1 MRGIPFAVGG
11 AFAMATYTGYWRN
24 TKDLDLY
31 VLPENRDRIVSVLT
45 SRGFKD
51 YFETKS
57 YDRAWIYRGFKDGA
71 LVDTIWAMANQRSQ
85 IDGLWMSG
93 PEIEVRGRRV
103 RVIPPEAV
111 FWDKLYIMQRERC
124 DWPDVLN
131 LLYAAGPDL
140 DWELIL
146 ERMGEDWPLAAGC
159 LWVFRWLA
167 PGCAQ
172 RVPAWLWN
180 RMEMPPM
187 GETEEAILKRRVDL
201 VDTRP
206 WFAADR
212 EKLQPA
218 A

>member
-1 MRGIPFAVGG
+1 
-11 AFAMATYTGYWRN
+11 
-24 TKDLDLY
+24 
-31 VLPENRDRIVSVLT
+31 
-45 SRGFKD
+45 
-51 YFETKS
+51 
-57 YDRAWIYRGFKDGA
+57 
-71 LVDTIWAMANQRSQ
+71 MANQRSQ

-103 RVIPPEAV
+103 KVIPPEAA

-131 LLYAAGPDL
+131 LLHAAGPDL

-146 ERMGEDWPLAAGC
+146 RRMGEDWPLAAGC

-172 RVPAWLWN
+172 RIPAWLWN
-180 RMEMPPM
+180 RLDMPPM
-187 GETEEAILKRRVDL
+187 GEIEEAILKRRVDL

-206 WFAADR
+206 WFATDR